1 MSEATTQRLKVSREG
16 MVLIK
21 SFEGFRQ
28 RAVRDEAGGWV
39 IGYGHTLSA
48 REGASVS
55 EADAELL
62 LQYDLLPVVKM
73 LNDQAPSLN
82 QHQFDALASF
92 AFSIGAD
99 RFLSSDVASRV
110 SSGALGEAADAL
122 IGWPEPTPPEAS
134 LRRRAAE
141 RALFVAD
148 PSHAVT
154 LADLLAA
161 PLPPP
166 EVATPAPTIAARVA
180 AVATLLGEPVVEP
193 ASEPAP
199 VVPAFAA
206 PTPTPEPVAEAE
218 LVSEASPEPE
228 AVVPAEDPAP
238 APEPGTPS
246 HITASFQFQ
255 RFSPYAAAVV
265 GPLPGLG
272 QAAAA
277 PAGDLNTHVAIERPE
292 PEAVVPVEPVGEA
305 PAEPEPV
312 FDTVDAVPAPEPAP
326 TVEPAPVVEVS
337 PEPAAD
343 PFPPVA
349 ATAAVEPMAPAGPL
363 PTPAVDA
370 EPPALVLTPL
380 TEAEPLT
387 MQRPVWGEQQRAAA
401 PVDQDA
407 LFEDEA
413 VEVSILRHEELIEP
427 RRFDSAQAA
436 FMIMGGTGLFACA
449 ASAAA
454 FRIAATDHSQLGDLT
469 LVATALAVIG
479 GVCVIASAV
488 NLYPRVFPKK
498 GE

>member
-1 MSEATTQRLKVSREG
+1 

-21 SFEGFRQ
+21 SFEGFRP
-28 RAVRDEAGGWV
+28 RAVAREGGGWV

-73 LNDQAPSLN
+73 LNDQAPGLN

-99 RFLSSDVASRV
+99 RFLSSDVARRV

-122 IGWPEPTPPEAS
+122 IGWPEPTPPEAA

-166 EVATPAPTIAARVA
+166 EVVTPVFETPSPVAARAA
-180 AVATLLGEPVVEP
+180 AVATLLGETVVEP
-193 ASEPAP
+193 
-199 VVPAFAA
+199 
-206 PTPTPEPVAEAE
+206 EAE
-218 LVSEASPEPE
+218 
-228 AVVPAEDPAP
+228 PAP
-238 APEPGTPS
+238 APEPTITPVTGS
-246 HITASFQFQ
+246 AEEASEPAVKSAPVSSSAVTASLQFQ

-265 GPLPGLG
+265 GSLPGLG
-272 QAAAA
+272 QAAVLPTDA
-277 PAGDLNTHVAIERPE
+277 LNNHVAVERPE
-292 PEAVVPVEPVGEA
+292 PETAAPVEPIVA
-305 PAEPEPV
+305 PEVVAETA
-312 FDTVDAVPAPEPAP
+312 FVDAESAPEPEKL
-326 TVEPAPVVEVS
+326 VEPLVI
-337 PEPAAD
+337 EPSAEAARD
-343 PFPPVA
+343 AFPPLV
-349 ATAAVEPMAPAGPL
+349 TAAVEPVAPTGPL

-370 EPPALVLTPL
+370 PAPPLVLTPL
-380 TEAEPLT
+380 SETEAFAVH
-387 MQRPVWGEQQRAAA
+387 RPVWGEQQRDAAL
-401 PVDQDA
+401 VDQDA

-413 VEVSILRHEELIEP
+413 VEVSVLRHEEVEEP

-436 FMIMGGTGLFACA
+436 FMIMGGVGLASCA

-454 FRIAATDHSQLGDLT
+454 FRQAIEDSSGLNDYTLLGW
-469 LVATALAVIG
+469 ALAVIG
-479 GVCVIASAV
+479 GVCVVASAV
-488 NLYPRVFPKK
+488 NLYPRLFPKK